1 MGPHAT
7 RASSFYERQ
16 STMYLKLAL
25 FAMAAL
31 ISGCASVNTVVPT
44 KADLARLQGQTLA
57 VKTGEPSS
65 FVLSTPE
72 NNRSFMR
79 AATMT
84 REGNEIVAN
93 SRVPDPAQAIAVGVA
108 QRLEKA
114 YGSQT
119 SLGSAPAKWTLEVKT
134 TNWGLFFT
142 DSDKTKY
149 GVVYSATFRL
159 IDTQRGAVV
168 ASFYCVPRKV
178 HATIAERG
186 VFLDQSAQGLKNAL
200 SQVSEECVKTI
211 TNEVLSMP

>member
-1 MGPHAT
+1 
-7 RASSFYERQ
+7 
-16 STMYLKLAL
+16 MYRKLAL
-25 FAMAAL
+25 LTMAAL
-31 ISGCASVNTVVPT
+31 VSGCASVNTVVPT

-57 VKTGEPSS
+57 VKTGEPTS

-84 REGNEIVAN
+84 REGNELVAN
-93 SRVPDPAQAIAVGVA
+93 NGVRDPAQAIAIGVA

-119 SLGSAPAKWTLEVKT
+119 MVGSGPAKFALEVKT

-142 DSDKTKY
+142 EGDKNKY

-159 IDTQRGAVV
+159 LDTQRGAVV
-168 ASFYCVPRKV
+168 ASLYCVPRKV

-186 VFLDQSAQGLKNAL
+186 YFVEQSAGGLKNAMD
-200 SQVSEECVKTI
+200 QISEECVQSI
-211 TNEVLSMP
+211 ANQVLSMP